1 MLNILI
7 KTVTVKVFGQLA
19 DNTRLA
25 EWQMQATD
33 TDDLQAQIGKLYPVL
48 QSKNY
53 LIAVNEFIVT
63 ENTTLEENDLVA
75 LLPPFSGG

>member
-1 MLNILI
+1 MLNLLI

-33 TDDLQAQIGKLYPVL
+33 TADLQEQIGKLYPVL

-53 LIAVNEFIVT
+53 LIAVNEFIVNG
-63 ENTTLEENDLVA
+63 NTILEENDMVA

>member
-19 DNTRLA
+19 DNTRVA
-25 EWQMQATD
+25 EWQMKAKD

-63 ENTTLEENDLVA
+63 GNTILEEDDMVA